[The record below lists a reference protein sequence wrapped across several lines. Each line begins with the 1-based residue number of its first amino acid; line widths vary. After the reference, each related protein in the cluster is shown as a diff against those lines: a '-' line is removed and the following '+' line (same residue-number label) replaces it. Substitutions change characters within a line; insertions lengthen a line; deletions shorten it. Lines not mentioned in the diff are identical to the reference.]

1 MTKEN
6 KIDAT
11 QRAHYIYSVALGIV
25 IIISGISFIAACLG
39 IYNSGEQPFTR
50 ESVAAAFKGIA
61 IPVYTCA
68 AMTVIGIIFDVV
80 SKTEITRRKV
90 DKPYAAMLNK
100 AYSTRTLTGC
110 DEAVRSQISKEQN
123 SRKIHS
129 IIRTIVFCGASIV
142 FLVYATNSK
151 NFHQSEITDSMISAM
166 WVLLP
171 CLTVCFAYG
180 LFTIIHN
187 ERSLARELELV
198 KALPATHD
206 KADTSSNSEV
216 DNNTT
221 KMLVLIA
228 RIAILIIGV
237 CLLVH
242 GFMTGGTMDVLT
254 KAINICTECIGLG

>member
-6 KIDAT
+6 NL
-11 QRAHYIYSVALGIV
+11 QRFHRIYSVCLGIV
-25 IIISGISFIAACLG
+25 IIISGICFIAACLG
-39 IYNSGEQPFTR
+39 IYNSGEHPFSR
-50 ESVAAAFKGIA
+50 ESVATAFKDIA
-61 IPVYTCA
+61 IPVYACA
-68 AMTVIGIIFDVV
+68 VMTVIGIIFDIV
-80 SKTEITRRKV
+80 SKAELSKQKP
-90 DKPYAAMLNK
+90 DKPYAAMLKK
-100 AYSTRTLTGC
+100 AYSTRTLAGC
-110 DEAVRSQISKEQN
+110 DETVRSQISKEQN

-129 IIRTIVFCGASIV
+129 IIRTIVFCGASII

-171 CLTVCFAYG
+171 CLIVCFAYG
-180 LFTIIHN
+180 LFTVIYS

-198 KALPATHD
+198 KTLPTATA
-206 KADTSSNSEV
+206 KADTASNSEA
-216 DNNTT
+216 DNSTT
-221 KMLVLIA
+221 RKLVLIA
-228 RIAILIIGV
+228 RIAILIIGA